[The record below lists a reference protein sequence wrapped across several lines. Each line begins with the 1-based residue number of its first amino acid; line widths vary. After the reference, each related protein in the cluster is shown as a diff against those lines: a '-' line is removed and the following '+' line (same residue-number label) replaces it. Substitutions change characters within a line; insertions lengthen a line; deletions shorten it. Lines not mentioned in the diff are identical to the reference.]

1 MIAILLVVEWE
12 LEEYIPNFNL
22 LIKARHTCVGED
34 FLNVVT
40 LNCGYLD
47 DDGSWI
53 TTYQLGK
60 YRKSSFF
67 LTDSSFLDS

>member
-47 DDGSWI
+47 DDGS
-53 TTYQLGK
+53 
-60 YRKSSFF
+60 
-67 LTDSSFLDS
+67 